1 MRVNKKGNKRV
12 AQPLRLSH
20 SFIYFYPM
28 KQIIILLLLTPVITK
43 AQVNET
49 TLNENIQSVMP
60 KVVEWRRHFHQ
71 NPELSNREYK
81 TGAFVADY
89 LKSLGLEVKYPVA
102 KTGVVAFL
110 RGEKPGAVIALRA
123 DMDALPV
130 KERVDLPFKSVVTDT
145 FNNQTVGVMHA
156 CGHDAHIA
164 MLMGAAT
171 VLTKMKKDIHGT
183 IVFLFQ
189 PAEEGPPGS
198 EEGGAPLMIKEGAL
212 DDPKAEAIFGLHIE
226 SAIESG
232 TITYRPGAF
241 MASSDWFTITVNGK
255 GSHGSQPW
263 HGIDPIVIAAQIIQ
277 GLQTIVSRQEDITKA
292 PVVIT
297 VGTINGGNRSN
308 IIPEKALLTGTIRTL
323 DAQARKD
330 VVERIKRTAENIA
343 ISAGATADVTVE
355 AKTMVTFNDS
365 SLVAKTLPAL
375 QAAAGKENVKLF
387 NWVTGSEDFSFYG
400 QKAPSFFFYLGGM
413 PKGSDPDKAPA
424 HHTADFFIDESGFN
438 VGVKAF
444 CEIVLHYGENKK

>member
-1 MRVNKKGNKRV
+1 
-12 AQPLRLSH
+12 
-20 SFIYFYPM
+20 M
-28 KQIIILLLLTPVITK
+28 KQVIILLLLIPVITK

-49 TLNENIQSVMP
+49 TLNENVQSAIP
-60 KVVEWRRHFHQ
+60 KVVEWRRQFHQ

-102 KTGVVAFL
+102 KTGVVAIL
-110 RGEKPGAVIALRA
+110 RGGKPGPVIALRA

-130 KERVDLPFKSVVTDT
+130 TERVDLPFKSVVTDT
-145 FNNQTVGVMHA
+145 FNRQTVGVMHA

-171 VLTKMKKDIHGT
+171 VLNKMKKDIRGT

-189 PAEEGPPGS
+189 PAEEGPPEG

-212 DDPKAEAIFGLHIE
+212 DDPKAEAVFGLHIE
-226 SAIESG
+226 SAIEAG
-232 TITYRPGAF
+232 TITYKPGAF

-297 VGTINGGNRSN
+297 VGSIHSGNRSN
-308 IIPEKALLTGTIRTL
+308 IIPEKAMLAGTIRTL
-323 DAQARKD
+323 DAQARQD
-330 VVERIKRTAENIA
+330 VVERIKKTAQNIA
-343 ISAGATADVTVE
+343 TSAGATADVVVE

-365 SLVAKTLPAL
+365 SLVTKTLPAL
-375 QAAAGKENVKLF
+375 QAAAGKEHVKLF
-387 NWVTGSEDFSFYG
+387 NWVTGAEDFSFYS

-413 PKGSDPDKAPA
+413 PKGADPGKAPA

-444 CEIVLHYGENKK
+444 CEIVFHYGDTKKS